1 MKRTTELVRVYGGGA
16 FRDASHVT
24 RGIALIIKMISTQ
37 DSLSGEILFN
47 CLFSTTRIPKCIRR
61 LLINLIQINKKGT
74 LVCLFII
81 TL

>member
-1 MKRTTELVRVYGGGA
+1 MKRTTELVRVYGGA

-24 RGIALIIKMISTQ
+24 RGIALKIKMISTQ

-61 LLINLIQINKKGT
+61 LWINLIQINKKGT